1 MSVKNVAIV
10 GLGIGKSHIEEAY
23 SKQPELFRVAA
34 ICDLNEARLAEIGDA
49 YGIARRTTSFDE
61 VLAMQDIDIVDVCT
75 PPGLHFEQIVASLK
89 AGKHVI
95 CEKPL
100 VGSLAQIDEVAAV
113 ERQSRGRVMPIFQ
126 YRFGNGFQKAKL
138 LVDSG
143 IAGRPYVATAE
154 TFWTRGAAYYS
165 VPWRGKVATELGGA
179 LLTHAIHIH
188 DMLCGLIGDIESVAA
203 DAITR
208 VNTIEV
214 EDCAVAALRMTNGA
228 LASLAVTLGSSREMS
243 RLHIAFENVT
253 MESSH
258 APYSPGDEPWTFIPA
273 NDEAKARI
281 EEAFASFE
289 PVPRRFAGQM
299 LRYHAALDA
308 GTDFPVTLADA
319 RRSLELI
326 TALYASSDTGQ
337 RIRLPIAAGHDRY
350 ANWTRRG

>member
-1 MSVKNVAIV
+1 MTVKNVAII

-23 SKQPELFRVAA
+23 SKQKELFNVAL

-49 YGIARRTTSFDE
+49 YGIAGRTTSFDQ
-61 VLAMQDIDIVDVCT
+61 VLADPTIDIVDICT
-75 PPGLHFEQIVASLK
+75 PPGLHFEQIMASLK

-100 VGSLAQIDEVAAV
+100 VGSLRDIDAVIAADKA
-113 ERQSRGRVMPIFQ
+113 SKGRLMPIFQ
-126 YRFGNGFQKAKL
+126 YRFGDGYQKAKL

-143 IAGRPYVATAE
+143 IAGRPFVGTAE

-179 LLTHAIHIH
+179 LLTHAIHLH
-188 DMLCGLIGDIESVAA
+188 DMLCGLMGDIASVSA

-214 EDCAVAALRMTNGA
+214 EDCAVAALRMKNGS

-258 APYSPGDEPWTFIPA
+258 APYSPGDDPWTFIPA
-273 NDEAKARI
+273 SDAAKEKIDA
-281 EEAFASFE
+281 AFASMG
-289 PVPRRFAGQM
+289 PVARRFAGQM
-299 LRYHAALDA
+299 SLFHAALEN
-308 GTDFPVTLADA
+308 GSEFPVTLHDA

-326 TALYASSDTGQ
+326 TALYASSDTGA
-337 RIRLPIAAGHDRY
+337 RVSLPIGSDHERY
-350 ANWTRRG
+350 GNWTRKG